1 VDFGAKVP
9 RAGRNAH
16 FFEWGASY
24 LAAKSLVKADLVNQV
39 LPIPRIS
46 AQKEVAMIVL
56 YPLDGWYSI
65 ILVSS

>member
-1 VDFGAKVP
+1 VGRILFG
-9 RAGRNAH
+9 G
-16 FFEWGASY
+16 EI
-24 LAAKSLVKADLVNQV
+24 LVKADLVNQV
-39 LPIPRIS
+39 LPTPRIS